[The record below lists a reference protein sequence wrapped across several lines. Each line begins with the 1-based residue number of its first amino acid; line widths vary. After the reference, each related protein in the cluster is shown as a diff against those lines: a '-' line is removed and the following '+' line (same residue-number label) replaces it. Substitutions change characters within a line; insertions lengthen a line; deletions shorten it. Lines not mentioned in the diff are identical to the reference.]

1 MIGIAEPEV
10 VNASILEYTLKPIIS
25 AAKPFPKGFEF

>member
-10 VNASILEYTLKPIIS
+10 VNASVSDYTLKPIIS
-25 AAKPFPKGFEF
+25 AAKPFPKGV